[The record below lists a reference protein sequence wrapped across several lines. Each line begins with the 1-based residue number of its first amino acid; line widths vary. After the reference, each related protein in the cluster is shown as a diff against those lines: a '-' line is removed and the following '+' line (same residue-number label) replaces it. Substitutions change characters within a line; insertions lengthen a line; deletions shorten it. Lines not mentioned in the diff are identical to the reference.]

1 LTTGK
6 HILLVDDEKHVLLTT
21 QIVLLAAG
29 YRVSTAEN
37 VRAALQK
44 LMRARIEAHDIDLLV
59 TDVDM
64 PGLNGLELVD
74 LLRILDFSM
83 PVLLMSG
90 RSDEELEAEMRKR
103 ELDQLLEKP
112 FSPDVL
118 RHRVD
123 YILSSK

>member
-103 ELDQLLEKP
+103 GLDQLLEKP